1 MRCPFC
7 GSEDTQVKD
16 SRPAEDGASIRR
28 RRVCNVCGGRFTTYE
43 RVQLRELTVIKRDGR
58 RSPFDRDKL
67 RRSVE
72 IALRKRPIEPEQ
84 IERMVSG
91 IVRQIESSVETDIPS
106 AEIGKFVLGA
116 LEGMDPVAYVR
127 YASVY
132 RDFQS
137 PADFARFIASQQ
149 LDETPKD

>member
-7 GSEDTQVKD
+7 GSDDTQVKD
-16 SRPAEDGASIRR
+16 SRPAEDNSSIRR

-43 RVQLRELTVIKRDGR
+43 RVQLRELTVLKRDGR

-72 IALRKRPIEPEQ
+72 IALRKRPVEPEQ

-91 IVRQIESSVETDIPS
+91 IVRQIESSVETEVPS
-106 AEIGKFVLGA
+106 SEIGKFVLAA
-116 LEGMDPVAYVR
+116 LESVDPVAYVR

-137 PADFARFIASQQ
+137 PADFARFIASER
-149 LDETPKD
+149 LEGKAED

>member
-1 MRCPFC
+1 M
-7 GSEDTQVKD
+7 
-16 SRPAEDGASIRR
+16 
-28 RRVCNVCGGRFTTYE
+28 
-43 RVQLRELTVIKRDGR
+43 RELTVLKRDGR

-72 IALRKRPIEPEQ
+72 IALRKRPVEPEQ

-91 IVRQIESSVETDIPS
+91 IVRQIESSVETEVPS
-106 AEIGKFVLGA
+106 SEIGKFVLAA
-116 LEGMDPVAYVR
+116 LESVDPVAYVR

-137 PADFARFIASQQ
+137 PADFARFIASER
-149 LDETPKD
+149 LEGKAED